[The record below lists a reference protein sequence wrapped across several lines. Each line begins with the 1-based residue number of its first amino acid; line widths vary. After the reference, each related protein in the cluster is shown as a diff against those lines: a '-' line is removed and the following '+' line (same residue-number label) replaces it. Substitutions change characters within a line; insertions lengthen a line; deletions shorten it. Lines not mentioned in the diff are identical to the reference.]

1 MQQEKEM
8 LKTTPDKNR
17 EWIAPQVTV
26 LTTGATATGLNPN
39 TVEAFS
45 YHPS

>member
-17 EWIAPQVTV
+17 EWIAPEVTV
-26 LTTGATATGLNPN
+26 LTAGATAGGPATN
-39 TVEAFS
+39 TTEAFG